1 MLSLILFLSLTSE
14 LPNGIEDIQVGDC
27 LTFDDM
33 QVLIGVHTKDLYLGG
48 ECGVPY
54 ELDVGITQ
62 TGLCQDPLLTAS
74 WSREMAEHDKWGMWW
89 PGSPPCQVSVTKSEF
104 AAHFV
109 ERLNPLSLDE
119 AGQPILPACLP
130 EDFYVATVQTEKMET
145 KLFEVG
151 TGEMYLPNPLVVHK
165 ELYTLNPELGVQPS
179 DCFDRKLVVE
189 YTGWGKFK
197 SYWRETACA
206 QEAPRICRNAKMKAD
221 ETDSGD
227 TCVRITA
234 IEECQK

>member
-1 MLSLILFLSLTSE
+1 MLSLFLFLSLTSE

-33 QVLIGVHTKDLYLGG
+33 QGLIGVHTKDLYLGG
-48 ECGVPY
+48 ECGIRYP
-54 ELDVGITQ
+54 LDEGVYQ
-62 TGLCQDPLLTAS
+62 SGLCVDPILTGS

-89 PGSPPCQVSVTKSEF
+89 PSSPPCYVSVTQSEF

-119 AGQPILPACLP
+119 AGEPVLPACVP
-130 EDFYVATVQTEKMET
+130 EDFYVATVQWEKMQT

-151 TGEMYLPNPLVVHK
+151 TGEMYLPNPLTVHK
-165 ELYTLNPELGVQPS
+165 ESYVLDPELGAQLS
-179 DCFDRKLVVE
+179 SCFDRKLIVE

-197 SYWRETACA
+197 SYWREIPCGEDKA
-206 QEAPRICRNAKMKAD
+206 RICRNAKMKAD

-234 IEECQK
+234 IEDCQK